1 MKLTSCG
8 RCINSVVVPRDFIAG
23 QGDSFP
29 FDGEVVL
36 PPTVEST
43 AGPERTRF
51 DPELDATELEFCF
64 DVASSDIVA

>member
-36 PPTVEST
+36 PPTEELTV
-43 AGPERTRF
+43 GPNQTRF
-51 DPELDATELEFCF
+51 DPEAEAMEVKFCF
-64 DVASSDIVA
+64 DDTSSDIIV